1 MYIQLADVEQEVVHG
16 PTDAISPETPVTP
29 TDTTLPPPAA
39 EAPWALLKL
48 LAFSAFGIF
57 LFFVDLEI
65 GGRRTIPVDHLSSYF
80 VTQQRTLAVI
90 FVVAMMTY
98 GALAP
103 FISGAFRKST
113 AAAVFGVVK
122 LAGLVLAGAYLAGL
136 APAWAMQ
143 KDMLPFLFEKL
154 ALSVGVL
161 IPIGGIA
168 LTFLV
173 GFGLLEM
180 VGVLMER
187 VMRPLFRTP
196 GYSAIDA
203 VTSFVGS
210 YSIGLLVTNAMYQQG
225 KYTVREAMIIATG
238 FSTVSATF
246 MIVVA
251 KTLGLMEHWAF
262 FFWGTMVVTFVVTAI
277 TAWLPPISGM
287 AHDRSGDQ
295 PPPEGAS
302 RMRLALDAGVQR
314 YRERDSVWSMMLQN
328 LKDGLQMTAVVAP
341 SILAV
346 GFAGL
351 VLSKYTPV
359 FEWLGYV
366 LKPAL
371 YVAGAILNLDDAA
384 AASGAFASG
393 LAEMFLPAIL
403 LKDADFALRFLAA
416 ITTVSAVLFLSG
428 CIPCILATRIPVK
441 FRDLMAI
448 WLLRTLLSIVVGAVA
463 LRIGFELGWLVAP

>member
-1 MYIQLADVEQEVVHG
+1 
-16 PTDAISPETPVTP
+16 
-29 TDTTLPPPAA
+29 
-39 EAPWALLKL
+39 
-48 LAFSAFGIF
+48 
-57 LFFVDLEI
+57 
-65 GGRRTIPVDHLSSYF
+65 
-80 VTQQRTLAVI
+80 
-90 FVVAMMTY
+90 
-98 GALAP
+98 
-103 FISGAFRKST
+103 
-113 AAAVFGVVK
+113 
-122 LAGLVLAGAYLAGL
+122 
-136 APAWAMQ
+136 
-143 KDMLPFLFEKL
+143 
-154 ALSVGVL
+154 
-161 IPIGGIA
+161 
-168 LTFLV
+168 
-173 GFGLLEM
+173 
-180 VGVLMER
+180 
-187 VMRPLFRTP
+187 MRPLFRTP

-251 KTLGLMEHWAF
+251 KTLGLMEYWSF
-262 FFWGTMVVTFVVTAI
+262 FFWGTLVVTFVVTAI
-277 TAWLPPISGM
+277 TAWLPPIAGM
-287 AHDRSGDQ
+287 AHDRSSDPAPAAG
-295 PPPEGAS
+295 EN
-302 RMRLALDAGVQR
+302 RLRLAIDAGIQR
-314 YRERDSVWSMMLQN
+314 YRERDSVWAMMVRN
-328 LKDGLQMTAVVAP
+328 LKDGLQMSAVVAP

-371 YVAGAILNLDDAA
+371 YLAGAILNLDNAA
-384 AASGAFASG
+384 GASGAFASG

-403 LKDADFALRFLAA
+403 LKDAEFALRFLAA

-448 WLLRTLLSIVVGAVA
+448 WLLRTLLSIVLGAVA
-463 LRIGFELGWLVAP
+463 LRVGFELGWLVAP

>member
-1 MYIQLADVEQEVVHG
+1 MTQHQ
-16 PTDAISPETPVTP
+16 S
-29 TDTTLPPPAA
+29 TLQPPAVDA
-39 EAPWALLKL
+39 LWPLLKL
-48 LAFSAFGIF
+48 LALSAFGIF

-65 GGRRTIPVDHLSSYF
+65 GGRSTIPVDHLSSYV

-90 FVVAMMTY
+90 FVVALMAW

-103 FISGAFRKST
+103 FFSGAFRRST
-113 AAAVFGVVK
+113 AAGAFGVIK
-122 LAGLVLAGAYLAGL
+122 LAGLALAIAYLADM

-143 KDMLPFLFEKL
+143 KDMLPFLFDKL

-210 YSIGLLVTNAMYQQG
+210 YSIGLLVTNTMYLQG

-251 KTLGLMEHWAF
+251 KTLGLMEYWGF

-277 TAWLPPISGM
+277 TAWLPPISRLP
-287 AHDRSGDQ
+287 HDRSGDEV
-295 PPPEGAS
+295 PAS
-302 RMRLALDAGVQR
+302 GNGRLRQALDAGATH
-314 YRERDSVWSMMLQN
+314 YRGRESLSTMVVRN
-328 LKDGLQMTAVVAP
+328 LKEGLQMSAVVAP

-359 FEWLGYV
+359 FDWLGYV

-371 YVAGAILNLDDAA
+371 YLAGAILNLDGAT

-403 LKDADFALRFLAA
+403 LKDAEFALRMLAA
-416 ITTVSAVLFLSG
+416 VTTVSAVLFLSG

-441 FRDLMAI
+441 MRDLLVI
-448 WLLRTLLSIVVGAVA
+448 WLMRTLLSIVIGAAVIRVA
-463 LRIGFELGWLVAP
+463 LEFGWLVAP

>member
-1 MYIQLADVEQEVVHG
+1 VTHDDTAPVPAPAFEGLG
-16 PTDAISPETPVTP
+16 P
-29 TDTTLPPPAA
+29 
-39 EAPWALLKL
+39 LLKL

-57 LFFVDLEI
+57 LFFVDIEI
-65 GGRRTIPVDHLSSYF
+65 GGRSTIPVDHLSSWV
-80 VTQQRTLAVI
+80 VTQQRTIAVV
-90 FVVAMMTY
+90 FVVALMAW

-103 FISGAFRKST
+103 FVSGAFRKSR
-113 AAAVFGVVK
+113 AAALFGLIK
-122 LAGLVLAGAYLAGL
+122 LAGLALAIAYLAGA

-143 KDMLPFLFEKL
+143 KDMLPFLFDKL

-161 IPIGGIA
+161 IPIGAIA

-210 YSIGLLVTNAMYQQG
+210 YSIGLLVTNTMYLQG

-251 KTLGLMEHWAF
+251 KTLGLMEFWSF

-277 TAWLPPISGM
+277 TAWLPPISRLP
-287 AHDRSGDQ
+287 HDRSGDAA
-295 PPPEGAS
+295 PAAGHG
-302 RMRLALDAGVQR
+302 RLRQALDAGVAH
-314 YRERDSVWSMMLQN
+314 YRGREAVSTMVLRN
-328 LKDGLQMTAVVAP
+328 LKEGLQMSAVVAP

-359 FEWLGYV
+359 FEWLGVV

-371 YVAGAILNLDDAA
+371 YVAGAILNLDGAT

-403 LKDADFALRFLAA
+403 LKDAEFALRLLAA
-416 ITTVSAVLFLSG
+416 VTTVSAVLFLSG

-441 FRDLMAI
+441 MRDLLAI
-448 WLLRTLLSIVVGAVA
+448 WLMRTLLSIVIGAVVIRFA
-463 LRIGFELGWLVAP
+463 LEIGWLVAP

>member
-1 MYIQLADVEQEVVHG
+1 VNL
-16 PTDAISPETPVTP
+16 PETPVTP
-29 TDTTLPPPAA
+29 PDTTLPSPAA
-39 EAPWALLKL
+39 EAPWTLLKL

-57 LFFVDLEI
+57 LFFIDLEI
-65 GGRRTIPVDHLSSYF
+65 GGRRTIPVDHISSYL
-80 VTQQRTLAVI
+80 VTQQRLLAVV
-90 FVVAMMTY
+90 FVVALMAY

-103 FISGAFRKST
+103 FVSGEVRKST
-113 AAAVFGVVK
+113 AAAVFGVIK
-122 LAGLVLAGAYLAGL
+122 LAGLVLAGAYLSGL

-143 KDMLPFLFEKL
+143 KDMLPFLFDKL

-251 KTLGLMEHWAF
+251 RTLGLMEHWGF
-262 FFWGTMVVTFVVTAI
+262 FFWGTMAVTFVVTAV
-277 TAWLPPISGM
+277 TAWLPPIAGM
-287 AHDRSGDQ
+287 AHDRSGDL
-295 PPPEGAS
+295 PPPAGVS
-302 RMRLALDAGVQR
+302 RLRLALDAGVQR
-314 YRERDSVWSMMLQN
+314 YRERDTVWTMVWQN

-371 YVAGAILNLDDAA
+371 LVAGAILDIDGAA

-403 LKDADFALRFLAA
+403 LKDAEFALRFLAA

-441 FRDLMAI
+441 FRDLMVI
-448 WLLRTLLSIVVGAVA
+448 WLLRTLLSIVFGALA
-463 LRIGFELGWLVAP
+463 LRVGLELGWLVAP

>member
-1 MYIQLADVEQEVVHG
+1 M
-16 PTDAISPETPVTP
+16 TPP
-29 TDTTLPPPAA
+29 DTTLPSPAA
-39 EAPWALLKL
+39 EAPWTLLKL

-57 LFFVDLEI
+57 LFFIDLEI
-65 GGRRTIPVDHLSSYF
+65 GGRRTIPVDHISSYL
-80 VTQQRTLAVI
+80 VTQQRLLAVV
-90 FVVAMMTY
+90 FVVALMAY

-103 FISGAFRKST
+103 FVSGEVRKST
-113 AAAVFGVVK
+113 AAAVFGVIK
-122 LAGLVLAGAYLAGL
+122 LAGLVLAGAYLSGL

-143 KDMLPFLFEKL
+143 KDMLPFLFDKL

-251 KTLGLMEHWAF
+251 RTLGLMEHWGF
-262 FFWGTMVVTFVVTAI
+262 FFWGTMAVTFVVTAV
-277 TAWLPPISGM
+277 TAWLPPIAGM
-287 AHDRSGDQ
+287 AHDRSGDL
-295 PPPEGAS
+295 PPPAGVS
-302 RMRLALDAGVQR
+302 RLRLALDAGVQR
-314 YRERDSVWSMMLQN
+314 YRERGTVWTMVWQN

-371 YVAGAILNLDDAA
+371 LVAGAILDIDGAA

-403 LKDADFALRFLAA
+403 LKDAEFALRFLAA

-441 FRDLMAI
+441 FRDLMVI
-448 WLLRTLLSIVVGAVA
+448 WLLRTLLSIVFGALA
-463 LRIGFELGWLVAP
+463 LRVGLELGWLVAP

>member
-1 MYIQLADVEQEVVHG
+1 MTQNQTTQL
-16 PTDAISPETPVTP
+16 
-29 TDTTLPPPAA
+29 PAPA
-39 EAPWALLKL
+39 FDGAWSLLKL

-57 LFFVDLEI
+57 LFFVDISI
-65 GGRRTIPVDHLSSYF
+65 GGRSTIPVDHLSSWV
-80 VTQQRTLAVI
+80 VTQQRLLAVS
-90 FVVAMMTY
+90 FVVGLMAW

-103 FISGAFRKST
+103 FISGAFRKSR
-113 AAAVFGVVK
+113 AAAIFGVIK
-122 LAGLVLAGAYLAGL
+122 LAGLALAIAYLAGV
-136 APAWAMQ
+136 APAFAMQ
-143 KDMLPFLFEKL
+143 KDM
-154 ALSVGVL
+154 
-161 IPIGGIA
+161 

-196 GYSAIDA
+196 GYSAVDA

-210 YSIGLLVTNAMYQQG
+210 YSIGLLVTNTMYLQG

-238 FSTVSATF
+238 FSTVSATL

-251 KTLGLMEHWAF
+251 KTLGLMEFWSF

-277 TAWLPPISGM
+277 TAWLPPISGLP
-287 AHDRSGDQ
+287 HDRSGDEV
-295 PPPEGAS
+295 PATGSS
-302 RMRLALDAGVQR
+302 RLRQALDSGVAH
-314 YRERDSVWSMMLQN
+314 YRGRESVSTMVVRN
-328 LKDGLQMTAVVAP
+328 LKEGLQMSAVVAP
-341 SILAV
+341 SILAA

-371 YVAGAILNLDDAA
+371 FIAGAILNVDGAT

-403 LKDADFALRFLAA
+403 LKDAEFALRMLAA
-416 ITTVSAVLFLSG
+416 VTTVSAVLFLSG

-441 FRDLMAI
+441 MRDLLVI
-448 WLLRTLLSIVVGAVA
+448 WLMRTLLSIVIGAVVIRVA
-463 LRIGFELGWLVAP
+463 LEFGWLVAP

>member
-1 MYIQLADVEQEVVHG
+1 M
-16 PTDAISPETPVTP
+16 TPP
-29 TDTTLPPPAA
+29 DTTLPSPAA
-39 EAPWALLKL
+39 EAPWTLLKL

-57 LFFVDLEI
+57 LFFIDLEI
-65 GGRRTIPVDHLSSYF
+65 GGRRTIPVDHISSYL
-80 VTQQRTLAVI
+80 VTQQRLLAVV
-90 FVVAMMTY
+90 FVVALMAY

-103 FISGAFRKST
+103 FVSGEVRKSR
-113 AAAVFGVVK
+113 AAAVFGVIK
-122 LAGLVLAGAYLAGL
+122 LAGLVLAGAYLSGL

-143 KDMLPFLFEKL
+143 KDMLPFLFDKL

-251 KTLGLMEHWAF
+251 RTLGLMEHWGF
-262 FFWGTMVVTFVVTAI
+262 FFWGTMAVTFVVTAV
-277 TAWLPPISGM
+277 TAWLPPIAGM
-287 AHDRSGDQ
+287 AHDRSGDL
-295 PPPEGAS
+295 PPPAGVS
-302 RMRLALDAGVQR
+302 RLRLALDAGVQR
-314 YRERDSVWSMMLQN
+314 YRERDTVWTMVWQN

-371 YVAGAILNLDDAA
+371 LVAGAILDIDGAA

-403 LKDADFALRFLAA
+403 LKDAEFALRFLAA

-441 FRDLMAI
+441 FRDLMVI
-448 WLLRTLLSIVVGAVA
+448 WLLRTLLSIVFGALA
-463 LRIGFELGWLVAP
+463 LRVGLELGWLVAP

>member
-1 MYIQLADVEQEVVHG
+1 MSRPDTALALPRRG
-16 PTDAISPETPVTP
+16 L
-29 TDTTLPPPAA
+29 TLP
-39 EAPWALLKL
+39 LLKL
-48 LAFSAFGIF
+48 LAFSALGVF

-65 GGRRTIPVDHLSSYF
+65 GGRRTIPIDHISSYL
-80 VTQQRTLAVI
+80 VREQRSL
-90 FVVAMMTY
+90 
-98 GALAP
+98 
-103 FISGAFRKST
+103 
-113 AAAVFGVVK
+113 AAVFVLALMAWGAFAPFVTGTFGQSITTRVFSVVK
-122 LAGLVLAGAYLAGL
+122 LTGLALATLYLTGL
-136 APAWAMQ
+136 APDWASQ

-161 IPIGGIA
+161 IPIGALA

-173 GFGLLEM
+173 GFGLLEL

-210 YSIGLLVTNAMYQQG
+210 YSIGLLVTNAMYLQG
-225 KYTVREAMIIATG
+225 KYTVREAMVIATG

-251 KTLGLMEHWAF
+251 KTLGLMEHWTF
-262 FFWGTMVVTFVVTAI
+262 FFWASFVVTFAVTAI
-277 TAWLPPISGM
+277 TAYLPPIAGM
-287 AHDRSGDQ
+287 DDRRPTPAEDDHDPAAG
-295 PPPEGAS
+295 S
-302 RMRLALDAGVQR
+302 RWQRALQAGVAR
-314 YRERDSVWSMMLQN
+314 YQSREPLPRMLWTH
-328 LKDGLQMTAVVAP
+328 LKDGLQMSAVVTP

-351 VLSKYTPV
+351 CLAKFTPV
-359 FEWLGYV
+359 FDWIGVL

-371 YVAGAILNLDDAA
+371 WVAGALLGLDNTT

-403 LKDADFALRFLAA
+403 LKDAEFLLRFLVAL
-416 ITTVSAVLFLSG
+416 VSISTVLFLSG
-428 CIPCILATRIPVK
+428 CVPCILATRIPVK
-441 FRDLMAI
+441 FRDLLVI
-448 WLLRTLLSIVVGAVA
+448 WLLRSVLSIVLGAIA
-463 LRIGFELGWLVAP
+463 LRVGLALGWLVLPA

>member
-1 MYIQLADVEQEVVHG
+1 M
-16 PTDAISPETPVTP
+16 TPP
-29 TDTTLPPPAA
+29 DTTLPSPAA
-39 EAPWALLKL
+39 EAPWTLLKL

-57 LFFVDLEI
+57 LFFIDLEI
-65 GGRRTIPVDHLSSYF
+65 GGRRTIPVDHISSYL
-80 VTQQRTLAVI
+80 VTQQRLLAVV
-90 FVVAMMTY
+90 FVVALMAY

-103 FISGAFRKST
+103 FVSGEVRKST
-113 AAAVFGVVK
+113 AAAVFGVIK
-122 LAGLVLAGAYLAGL
+122 LAGLVLAGAYLSGL

-143 KDMLPFLFEKL
+143 KDMLPFLFDKL

-251 KTLGLMEHWAF
+251 RTLGLMEHWGF
-262 FFWGTMVVTFVVTAI
+262 FFWGTMAVTFVVTAV
-277 TAWLPPISGM
+277 TAWLPPIAGM
-287 AHDRSGDQ
+287 AHDRSGDL
-295 PPPEGAS
+295 PPPAGVS
-302 RMRLALDAGVQR
+302 RLRLALDAGVQR
-314 YRERDSVWSMMLQN
+314 YRERDTVWTMVWQN

-371 YVAGAILNLDDAA
+371 LVAGAILDIDGAA

-403 LKDADFALRFLAA
+403 LKDAEFALRFLAA

-441 FRDLMAI
+441 FRDLMVI
-448 WLLRTLLSIVVGAVA
+448 WLLRTLLSIVFGALA
-463 LRIGFELGWLVAP
+463 LRVGLELGWLVAP

>member
-1 MYIQLADVEQEVVHG
+1 VNL
-16 PTDAISPETPVTP
+16 PETPVTP
-29 TDTTLPPPAA
+29 PDTTLPSPAA
-39 EAPWALLKL
+39 EAPWTLLKL

-57 LFFVDLEI
+57 LFFIDLEI
-65 GGRRTIPVDHLSSYF
+65 GGRRTIPVDHISSYL
-80 VTQQRTLAVI
+80 VTQQRLLAVV
-90 FVVAMMTY
+90 FVVALMAY

-103 FISGAFRKST
+103 FVSGEVRKST
-113 AAAVFGVVK
+113 AAAVFGVIK
-122 LAGLVLAGAYLAGL
+122 LAGLVLAGAYLSGL

-143 KDMLPFLFEKL
+143 KDMLPFLFDKL

-251 KTLGLMEHWAF
+251 RTLGLMEHWGY
-262 FFWGTMVVTFVVTAI
+262 FFWGTMAVTFVVTAV
-277 TAWLPPISGM
+277 TAWLPPIAGM
-287 AHDRSGDQ
+287 AHDRSGDL
-295 PPPEGAS
+295 PPPAGVS
-302 RMRLALDAGVQR
+302 RLRLALDAGVQR
-314 YRERDSVWSMMLQN
+314 YRERDTVWTMVWQN

-371 YVAGAILNLDDAA
+371 LVAGAILDIDGAA

-403 LKDADFALRFLAA
+403 LKDAEFALRFLAA

-441 FRDLMAI
+441 FRDLMVI
-448 WLLRTLLSIVVGAVA
+448 WLLRTLLSIVFGALA
-463 LRIGFELGWLVAP
+463 LRVGLELGWLVAP

>member
-1 MYIQLADVEQEVVHG
+1 MTQHQ
-16 PTDAISPETPVTP
+16 S
-29 TDTTLPPPAA
+29 TLQPPAVDA
-39 EAPWALLKL
+39 LWPLLKL
-48 LAFSAFGIF
+48 LALSAFGIF

-65 GGRRTIPVDHLSSYF
+65 GGRSTIPVDHLSSYV

-90 FVVAMMTY
+90 FVVALMAW

-103 FISGAFRKST
+103 FFSGAFRRST
-113 AAAVFGVVK
+113 AAAAFGVIK
-122 LAGLVLAGAYLAGL
+122 LAGLALAIAYLADM

-143 KDMLPFLFEKL
+143 KDMLPFLFDKL

-210 YSIGLLVTNAMYQQG
+210 YSIGLLVTNTMYLQG

-251 KTLGLMEHWAF
+251 KTLGLMEYWGF

-277 TAWLPPISGM
+277 TAWLPPIAGM
-287 AHDRSGDQ
+287 PHDRSGD
-295 PPPEGAS
+295 PEPAAGES
-302 RMRLALDAGVQR
+302 RLRLALDAGLRR
-314 YRERDSVWSMMLQN
+314 YRERDSVWAMMAQN
-328 LKDGLQMTAVVAP
+328 LKDGLQMSAVVAP

-351 VLSKYTPV
+351 VLSKYTQV

-371 YVAGAILNLDDAA
+371 ILAGAILNADNAA
-384 AASGAFASG
+384 GASGAFASG

-448 WLLRTLLSIVVGAVA
+448 WLLRTLLSIVLGAVA
-463 LRIGFELGWLVAP
+463 LRVGFEFGWLVAP

>member
-1 MYIQLADVEQEVVHG
+1 VNRDN
-16 PTDAISPETPVTP
+16 
-29 TDTTLPPPAA
+29 TTLLPAPA
-39 EAPWALLKL
+39 FDGLGTLLKL
-48 LAFSAFGIF
+48 LAFSAFGVF
-57 LFFVDLEI
+57 LFFVDIEI
-65 GGRRTIPVDHLSSYF
+65 GGRSTIPVDHLSSWV
-80 VTQQRTLAVI
+80 VTQQRPLAVG
-90 FVVAMMTY
+90 FVVVLMAW

-103 FISGAFRKST
+103 FVGGAFRRSR
-113 AAAVFGVVK
+113 AAAVFGVIK
-122 LAGLVLAGAYLAGL
+122 LAGLALALAYLSGA

-143 KDMLPFLFEKL
+143 KDMLPFLFDKL

-161 IPIGGIA
+161 IPIGAIA

-210 YSIGLLVTNAMYQQG
+210 YSIGLLVTNAMYLQG
-225 KYTVREAMIIATG
+225 RYTVREAMIIATG

-251 KTLGLMEHWAF
+251 KTLGLMEHWGF
-262 FFWGTMVVTFVVTAI
+262 FFWATMAVTFVVTAI
-277 TAWLPPISGM
+277 TAWLPPISRLP
-287 AHDRSGDQ
+287 HDRSGDA
-295 PPPEGAS
+295 PPAAGS
-302 RMRLALDAGVQR
+302 RLRLAMDAGVAHYRQR
-314 YRERDSVWSMMLQN
+314 DRAWTMVLKN
-328 LKDGLQMTAVVAP
+328 LKEGLQMSAVVAP

-359 FEWLGYV
+359 FEWLGVV

-371 YVAGAILNLDDAA
+371 FVAGAILGLDGAT

-403 LKDADFALRFLAA
+403 LKDAEFALRLLAA

-441 FRDLMAI
+441 LRDLLAI
-448 WLLRTLLSIVVGAVA
+448 WLIRTLLSIVIGAAVIRLA
-463 LRIGFELGWLVAP
+463 LELGWLVTP

>member
-1 MYIQLADVEQEVVHG
+1 
-16 PTDAISPETPVTP
+16 VTQNQ
-29 TDTTLPPPAA
+29 TALPPPAVV
-39 EAPWALLKL
+39 APWPLLKL

-65 GGRRTIPVDHLSSYF
+65 GGRRTIPVDHLSSYL
-80 VTQQRTLAVI
+80 VTQQRTLAVV
-90 FVVAMMTY
+90 FVVALMAW

-103 FISGAFRKST
+103 FVGGAFRKST
-113 AAAVFGVVK
+113 APAVFGVIK
-122 LAGLVLAGAYLAGL
+122 LAGLVLAVAYLANL

-143 KDMLPFLFEKL
+143 KDMLPFLFDKL

-173 GFGLLEM
+173 GFGLLET

-225 KYTVREAMIIATG
+225 KYTQREAMIIATG

-251 KTLGLMEHWAF
+251 KTLGLMEYWGF
-262 FFWGTMVVTFVVTAI
+262 FFWGTLVVTFVVTAI
-277 TAWLPPISGM
+277 TAWLPPISRLPR
-287 AHDRSGDQ
+287 DRSGDA
-295 PPPEGAS
+295 PPAKGAS
-302 RMRLALDAGVQR
+302 RLRMALDAGVQR
-314 YRERDSVWSMMLQN
+314 YRERDSVGAMIGRN
-328 LKDGLQMTAVVAP
+328 LKDGLQMSAVVAP

-359 FEWLGYV
+359 FEWLGYM

-371 YVAGAILNLDDAA
+371 YLAGAILNLDNAA

-403 LKDADFALRFLAA
+403 LKDAEFALRFLAA

-448 WLLRTLLSIVVGAVA
+448 WLLRTLLSIVIGAVA